1 MNLKNIMLS
10 GKPDEW
16 FLLRMNDWEG
26 AVGLLWSKTNKRHLG
41 TSKGHSAV
49 CLSKETELIWTLC
62 ELYFILKN

>member
-49 CLSKETELIWTLC
+49 YVCQKRLN
-62 ELYFILKN
+62 LYGLYVNYTSF